1 MNYRDYTLITA
12 DSRKVVPGA
21 LFIAVRGH
29 ESDGHA
35 YIQAA
40 IDNGAT
46 GIVCEEI
53 PEGVHIPESVATLGR
68 VRGRGPQTEGT
79 VSKLAWS
86 PALQAVGGA

>member
-53 PEGVHIPESVATLGR
+53 PEGIVAQTVASRPLPPSAGPSLLRARGWARILGCALPPE
-68 VRGRGPQTEGT
+68 
-79 VSKLAWS
+79 
-86 PALQAVGGA
+86 